1 MSISQV
7 DDQKSRYFST
17 SVNRPECVFV
27 AWGNIPQDKK
37 GIVITAGDCQFF
49 GKCLHITQNVGGLI
63 RRLKRLGITNAQF
76 IFWPKTGSEG
86 NITQLDVVGVRHPR
100 LNPKDE
106 KSFNGLPDSGY
117 GSLRGTVVKVGGL
130 RASGNRW
137 VKVIVG
143 QDPQT
148 GDDIIIQAY
157 FNEAGMMY
165 PGDKVSMD
173 ININDGILYTYEVL
187 SNPSM
192 VVPNNQK
199 TNTVAT
205 ARPARPEQRP
215 GRLTRQRSS
224 ATA

>member
-1 MSISQV
+1 VSNIDSQ
-7 DDQKSRYFST
+7 KALYFPT
-17 SVNRPECVFV
+17 SVNKPECVFV
-27 AWGNIPQDKK
+27 AWGDIPQDKK
-37 GIVITAGDCQFF
+37 GIVITSGDCQFF
-49 GKCLHITQNVGGLI
+49 GKCLHITKNVGGLI
-63 RRLKRLGITNAQF
+63 GKLKRLGITKAQF
-76 IFWPKTGSEG
+76 IFWPKTDSEG
-86 NITQLDVVGVRHPR
+86 NITQLDVVGVRHPS
-100 LNPKDE
+100 LNPNDKN
-106 KSFNGLPDSGY
+106 FFYRLPDSGY
-117 GSLRGTVVKVGGL
+117 GSLRGTVVKVGGS

-165 PGDKVSMD
+165 PGDKVAMD

-187 SNPSM
+187 SNLSM

-199 TNTVAT
+199 TTTVAT
-205 ARPARPEQRP
+205 ARPARPERRL
-215 GRLTRQRSS
+215 GRVTRQRSS